1 VVVAHDKGRASVL
14 LVAAQRS
21 NPSSPGTRRTN
32 SRFWCSGLMINLIR
46 DVKRLSDLADEP
58 SALENNDLRFQIA
71 VQRRPLT
78 LLI

>member
-1 VVVAHDKGRASVL
+1 
-14 LVAAQRS
+14 
-21 NPSSPGTRRTN
+21 
-32 SRFWCSGLMINLIR
+32 MINLIR